1 MTRKFEETVRK
12 VADRIGRGH
21 VILTERVRTGK
32 RRKISVG
39 PYRTATGPRQYA
51 LCVLP
56 AISGHNDC
64 TYSPGS
70 NKTAREFVRL
80 VGVDEAHNA
89 LVRES
94 RKREGLGRGHCNAWE
109 SDQRRLDQCK
119 AALKRC
125 KTGKRG

>member
-1 MTRKFEETVRK
+1 MARKFEETVRK

-39 PYRTATGPRQYA
+39 PYRTATGPHQYA

-94 RKREGLGRGHCNAWE
+94 RKREGLGRGCNSGEGAYA
-109 SDQRRLDQCK
+109 RLNQCK